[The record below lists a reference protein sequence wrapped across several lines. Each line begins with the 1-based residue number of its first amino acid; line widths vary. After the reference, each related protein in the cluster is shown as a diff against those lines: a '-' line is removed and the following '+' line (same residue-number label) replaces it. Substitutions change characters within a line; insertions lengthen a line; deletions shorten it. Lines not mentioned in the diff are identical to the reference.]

1 VRAVTLKRAPH
12 LCAYAGGVSLVE
24 ALIAV
29 LIVAIGLMGIASLI
43 LESLR
48 NGHVALLQTQ
58 AVNLVSDMEER
69 IRANPGAGNAYDC
82 SAYPDGPSVRDCA
95 PSGATST
102 GINCT
107 SHELAE
113 DDLAQWQRA
122 VRLALPT
129 SGTNSCEANVSYA
142 AERASSEPST
152 YRVSVSWLQR
162 GGLVPLTYRSD
173 LLIAPTRAP

>member
-1 VRAVTLKRAPH
+1 MRAVR
-12 LCAYAGGVSLVE
+12 GVSLVE
-24 ALIAV
+24 ALVAL
-29 LIVAIGLMGIASLI
+29 LIVAIGLVGIASLI

-48 NGHVALLQTQ
+48 NGHIALLQTQ

-69 IRANPGAGNAYDC
+69 IRANFGAGRAYDC
-82 SAYPDGPSVRDCA
+82 STYPNGPSVRNCA
-95 PSGATST
+95 PSTATSG

-107 SHELAE
+107 SDQLAE

-129 SGTNSCEANVSYA
+129 PGASSCEADVVYA
-142 AERASSEPST
+142 APGASSEPSS

-162 GGLVPLTYRSD
+162 GGLLPLTYQSEV
-173 LLIAPTRAP
+173 LVAPTRAP